1 MKTYVGIDL
10 GTTNSV
16 VCTYD
21 GKETHVLKSPAQ
33 NDVTP
38 SAIYVDRRGR
48 RFLGRKAFE
57 MAPGNEKN
65 SATLFK
71 RFLGTDKTFFAG
83 ENGTGMTPGTVR
95 GKQGGGAGVPYS
107 RSSAAST
114 AGGDRE
120 G

>member
-83 ENGTGMTPGTVR
+83 ENGTGMTPGT
-95 GKQGGGAGVPYS
+95 A
-107 RSSAAST
+107 
-114 AGGDRE
+114 
-120 G
+120 